1 MTLPGRERRLTDRA
15 YWTLAASAAALW
27 RTFPV
32 RGGGLLI
39 DRLVLRRGRSRG
51 DQLLEVDGC
60 RFLVSFENPPE
71 TSLFLWHAYE
81 PEVTTALRAVL
92 HDSDTVVDVGAN
104 SGVLTVMMGVAVGP
118 TGMVVAV
125 DPSPRAV
132 ERVQAQ
138 ARVNA
143 LSNVRAV
150 QAALGAT
157 ARRETF
163 LAGRTGIGALPTA
176 DAEHTLP
183 EPLDVEVM
191 RLDDL
196 AAGLGDVALV
206 KIDTD
211 GSELDVLMG
220 AEDLLARTRPAIVFE
235 FYPEGMRRRKAS
247 ASALFELLER
257 HGYRLLRPDFEAP
270 RRGLRRPP
278 ALRSFSPVTPA
289 ILIRDAVSTNLVAL
303 HANEQRHADAEV
315 RLRSSSEAGS
325 AHVGAGL
332 SSRC

>member
-1 MTLPGRERRLTDRA
+1 VRLTDRA
-15 YWTLAASAAALW
+15 YWTFATAAAALW
-27 RTFPV
+27 RNFPV

-39 DRLVLRRGRSRG
+39 DLLVLRPGRSRG
-51 DQLLEVDGC
+51 DRLLQADGC

-71 TSLFLWHAYE
+71 TLLFLWRSYE

-92 HDSDTVVDVGAN
+92 RHGDTVVDIGAN
-104 SGVLTVMMGVAVGP
+104 SGVLTVMMGAAVGP
-118 TGMVVAV
+118 TGTVVAV

-143 LSNVRAV
+143 FSNVHVV

-157 ARRETF
+157 AKRETF

-183 EPLDVEVM
+183 EPLDVKVM

-196 AAGLGDVALV
+196 TAGLDDVALV

-220 AEDLLARTRPAIVFE
+220 AESLLARARPAIVFE

-257 HGYRLLRPDFEAP
+257 HRYRLLRPDFEAP

-278 ALRSFSPVTPA
+278 ALRGFSPVTPA
-289 ILIRDAVSTNLVAL
+289 VLIRDAVSTNLVAL
-303 HANEQRHADAEV
+303 HANERRHADAEV
-315 RLRSSSEAGS
+315 RLRSSSEGGA
-325 AHVGAGL
+325 AHV
-332 SSRC
+332 S

>member
-1 MTLPGRERRLTDRA
+1 MTTSEGRAAAVRLADRV
-15 YWTLAASAAALW
+15 YWTFADAAAGLW

-39 DRLVLRRGRSRG
+39 DLFVLRRGGSRG
-51 DQLLEVDGC
+51 DHLLEADGC
-60 RFLVSFENPPE
+60 RVLVSFENPPE
-71 TSLFLWHAYE
+71 TSLFLWRAYE
-81 PEVTTALRAVL
+81 PEVTEALRAVL
-92 HDSDTVVDVGAN
+92 REGDTVVDIGAN
-104 SGVLTVMMGVAVGP
+104 SGVLTVVMAAAVGP
-118 TGMVVAV
+118 TGTVVAV
-125 DPSPRAV
+125 DPSPRAI

-138 ARVNA
+138 VRVNA
-143 LSNVRAV
+143 FANVRVV

-163 LAGRTGIGALPTA
+163 LAGRTGIGALPTV
-176 DAEHTLP
+176 DAEHTSL

-196 AAGLGDVALV
+196 AADLGDVALV

-211 GSELDVLMG
+211 GSELDVLRG
-220 AEDLLARTRPAIVFE
+220 AENLLALTRPAIVFE

-257 HGYRLLRPDFEAP
+257 HRYRLLRPDFELP

-278 ALRSFSPVTPA
+278 ALRGFSPVTPMV
-289 ILIRDAVSTNLVAL
+289 LIRDGVSTNLVAL
-303 HANEQRHADAEV
+303 HADEQRHADAEL
-315 RLRSSSEAGS
+315 RLRSPT
-325 AHVGAGL
+325 
-332 SSRC
+332 

>member
-1 MTLPGRERRLTDRA
+1 VRLTDRA
-15 YWTLAASAAALW
+15 YWTFAAAAAALW

-32 RGGGLLI
+32 RGGGRLI
-39 DRLVLRRGRSRG
+39 DLFVLRLARSHG
-51 DQLLEVDGC
+51 DLLLQADGC

-71 TSLFLWHAYE
+71 TSLFLWRSYE

-92 HDSDTVVDVGAN
+92 REGDTVVDIGAN
-104 SGVLTVMMGVAVGP
+104 SGVLTVLMGAAVGP
-118 TGMVVAV
+118 TGTVVAV
-125 DPSPRAV
+125 DPSPRAI

-138 ARVNA
+138 ARVNTFA
-143 LSNVRAV
+143 NVRVV

-176 DAEHTLP
+176 DAEYTLP
-183 EPLDVEVM
+183 ESFDVEVM

-196 AAGLGDVALV
+196 AVDLSDIALV

-211 GSELDVLMG
+211 GSELDVLRG
-220 AEDLLARTRPAIVFE
+220 AETLLVRTRPAIVFE
-235 FYPEGMRRRKAS
+235 FYPEGMRRRSAS

-257 HGYRLLRPDFEAP
+257 HRYRFLRPDFEAP

-278 ALRSFSPVTPA
+278 ALRSFSPVTA
-289 ILIRDAVSTNLVAL
+289 AVLIRDGVSTNLVAL
-303 HANEQRHADAEV
+303 HADEQRHADAEL
-315 RLRSSSEAGS
+315 RLRSSSEAGP
-325 AHVGAGL
+325 AHASGRPQAFPRDADRRV
-332 SSRC
+332 

>member
-1 MTLPGRERRLTDRA
+1 MAAVRLTDRA
-15 YWTLAASAAALW
+15 YWTFAAAAAALW

-32 RGGGLLI
+32 RGGGRLIDLLI
-39 DRLVLRRGRSRG
+39 LRRGGNRG
-51 DQLLEVDGC
+51 DLLVRTHGC

-71 TSLFLWHAYE
+71 TSLFLWRAYE
-81 PEVTTALRAVL
+81 PEVTAALRAVL
-92 HDSDTVVDVGAN
+92 RDGDTVIDIGAN
-104 SGVLTVMMGVAVGP
+104 SGVLTVLMRAAVGP
-118 TGMVVAV
+118 TGTVVAV
-125 DPSPRAV
+125 DPSPRAI
-132 ERVQAQ
+132 ERVLAQ

-143 LSNVRAV
+143 FSNVRVV

-163 LAGRTGIGALPTA
+163 LAGRTGIGALPSA

-183 EPLDVEVM
+183 EPLEVEVM

-196 AAGLGDVALV
+196 AAGFDDVALI

-211 GSELDVLMG
+211 GSELDVLTG
-220 AEDLLARTRPAIVFE
+220 AENLLLRTRPAIVFE
-235 FYPEGMRRRKAS
+235 LYPEGMRRRNAS

-257 HGYRLLRPDFEAP
+257 HRYRLLRPDFEAP

-278 ALRSFSPVTPA
+278 ALRGFSPVTPA
-289 ILIRDAVSTNLVAL
+289 ALIRDGVSANLVAL

-315 RLRSSSEAGS
+315 RLRSSSEAGA
-325 AHVGAGL
+325 AHV
-332 SSRC
+332 S